1 MHEVVNSPF
10 FGITLSVL
18 AFEIGIVIE
27 KYTKL
32 PFANPL
38 LIAVMLCIAFLE
50 LTGVSYESYNAGGEV
65 ISVFLGP
72 ATAVLAISIY
82 SQIARLK
89 KYFLPIVLGALA
101 GSAASI
107 ASVIFLCKLF
117 GLDETLT
124 KSLVVK
130 SVSTPFAVA
139 ISKNIGGIPSVSV
152 SAVVLTGILG
162 AVFAPLMIRIFRPGN
177 AVAAGVAIGTSSH
190 AVGTS
195 KAVALGEVEGAM
207 SGIALA
213 LAGIIT
219 VALTLIMHL

>member
-82 SQIARLK
+82 SQIARLR
-89 KYFLPIVLGALA
+89 KYFLPIFIGALA

-107 ASVIFLCKLF
+107 ASVLFLCRIF
-117 GLDETLT
+117 GLNETLT
-124 KSLVVK
+124 RSLVVK

-177 AVAAGVAIGTSSH
+177 AVASGVAIGTSSH

-195 KAVALGEVEGAM
+195 KAVTLGEVEGAM

-219 VALTLIMHL
+219 VVLTLVMHL

>member
-124 KSLVVK
+124 RSLVVK

-177 AVAAGVAIGTSSH
+177 AVASGVAIGTSSH

>member
-18 AFEIGIVIE
+18 AFEIGIIIE
-27 KYTKL
+27 RRTKFPL
-32 PFANPL
+32 ANPL

-82 SQIARLK
+82 SQIARLR
-89 KYFLPIVLGALA
+89 KYFLPIFIGALA

-107 ASVIFLCKLF
+107 ASVLFLCRIF
-117 GLDETLT
+117 GLNETLT
-124 KSLVVK
+124 RSLVVK

-177 AVAAGVAIGTSSH
+177 AVASGVAIGTSSH

-195 KAVALGEVEGAM
+195 KAVTLGEVEGAM

-213 LAGIIT
+213 LSGIIT
-219 VALTLIMHL
+219 VVLTLVMHL

>member
-162 AVFAPLMIRIFRPGN
+162 AVFAPLMIKVFRPGN
-177 AVAAGVAIGTSSH
+177 PVAAGVAIGTSSH

-195 KAVALGEVEGAM
+195 KAVALGEIEGAM

-219 VALTLIMHL
+219 VVLTLIMKM